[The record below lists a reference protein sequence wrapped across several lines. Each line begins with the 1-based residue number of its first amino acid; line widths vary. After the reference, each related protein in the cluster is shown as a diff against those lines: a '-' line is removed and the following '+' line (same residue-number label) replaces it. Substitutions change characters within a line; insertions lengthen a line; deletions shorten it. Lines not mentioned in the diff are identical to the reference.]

1 MSWITIIWSTAA
13 GASLTL
19 AAVHA
24 LVWVRQRA
32 ALEHLFFSVGAA
44 AAAVL
49 AILELALMHSQTPAE
64 YGAILRWM
72 HVPVAVIAISI
83 VWFMR
88 FHLRAGRSWLAWLI
102 TGLRMAILILNFSLP
117 SNVSF
122 QEIHVLREMTIL
134 GETLSS
140 PTGIESPW
148 RILVRLSVVLIL
160 VYTLD
165 AVIVAW
171 KRGRGRQA
179 MVLGA
184 SILAATILTLIFS
197 NLMVRGI
204 LPGPFIALGYLLIV
218 FVMAFQLSI
227 DLIRSKQLGSEL
239 LESEKRMSL
248 AAQAADLG
256 LWDWNVVSDEV
267 WLNDA
272 GSARLGASGSER
284 LTLERYLAMVHP
296 DDRDRLRRKLQ
307 RALEG
312 SEDFQLD
319 FRINQPHG
327 AERWV
332 AARGQVERS
341 EQGQPLHVRG
351 VSVDITARRQA
362 QIELQRHRDELA
374 LFQRVSAMGQLSL
387 TLAHELN
394 QPLGAIIRNAEAG
407 ETFLRQGT
415 PDPAELR
422 EILID
427 IQDDGRRAAE
437 VISHMRSMLRHGD
450 LHFDAIEVH
459 ELVEQVAD
467 LLKIEIEARHATL
480 YRVLPNGL
488 PKVRGDRIQL
498 QQVLLNLMLNS
509 LDALDAKG
517 SGDRRIEIEAG
528 EVEGGLIELAIKDTG
543 TGIDPDQLPHL
554 FDLLL
559 TTKTEGTGIGL
570 AISKTIVDAHGGR
583 IWAENSP
590 DGGACMRLQLPIWRE
605 EQAA

>member
-72 HVPVAVIAISI
+72 HVPVSAIAISI
-83 VWFMR
+83 VWFIR
-88 FHLRAGRSWLAWLI
+88 FYLRAGRSWLAWLI
-102 TGLRMAILILNFSLP
+102 TGLRIALLILNFSQHP
-117 SNVSF
+117 NASF
-122 QEIHVLREMTIL
+122 QEITALREMTIL
-134 GETLSS
+134 GETLSWPMGTPS
-140 PTGIESPW
+140 AW
-148 RILVRLSVVLIL
+148 RMLIQLSGVLVII
-160 VYTLD
+160 YTLD
-165 AVIVAW
+165 ASVVAW
-171 KRGRGRQA
+171 KRGRGRSA
-179 MVLGA
+179 LVLGA
-184 SILAATILTLIFS
+184 SIVAVAILAAIFS
-197 NLMVRGI
+197 ALMVRGI
-204 LPGPFIALGYLLIV
+204 LPGPFIALVYLLIV
-218 FVMAFQLSI
+218 FAMAFELSA

-362 QIELQRHRDELA
+362 QIELQRHRD
-374 LFQRVSAMGQLSL
+374 L

-467 LLKIEIEARHATL
+467 LLAPRDPIQGTAKRSPEGAWGPHSTPAGPPEPHA
-480 YRVLPNGL
+480 
-488 PKVRGDRIQL
+488 
-498 QQVLLNLMLNS
+498 QQP
-509 LDALDAKG
+509 G
-517 SGDRRIEIEAG
+517 C
-528 EVEGGLIELAIKDTG
+528 
-543 TGIDPDQLPHL
+543 
-554 FDLLL
+554 
-559 TTKTEGTGIGL
+559 IGCQG
-570 AISKTIVDAHGGR
+570 KR
-583 IWAENSP
+583 
-590 DGGACMRLQLPIWRE
+590 
-605 EQAA
+605 

>member
-32 ALEHLFFSVGAA
+32 ALEHLFFSVSAA

-49 AILELALMHSQTPAE
+49 AILELAMMHSHTPAE

-72 HVPVAVIAISI
+72 HVPVAAIAISI
-83 VWFMR
+83 VWFIR
-88 FHLRAGRSWLAWLI
+88 FYLRAGRSWLAWLI
-102 TGLRMAILILNFSLP
+102 TGLRMAILILNFSMLP
-117 SNVSF
+117 NASF
-122 QEIHVLREMTIL
+122 QEITALTEMTIL

-140 PTGIESPW
+140 PTGTESPW

-184 SILAATILTLIFS
+184 SILAVTILTFIFS
-197 NLMVRGI
+197 SLMVRGI

-248 AAQAADLG
+248 AARAADLG

-267 WLNDA
+267 WLNDV
-272 GSARLGASGSER
+272 GSTRVGASGSER

-307 RALEG
+307 SALEG

-319 FRINQPHG
+319 FRINEPLG

-332 AARGQVERS
+332 ASRGQVERS

-415 PDPAELR
+415 SDPAELR

-480 YRVLPNGL
+480 HRALPDGL
-488 PKVRGDRIQL
+488 PKVRGDRVQL

-509 LDALDAKG
+509 LDALDARET
-517 SGDRRIEIEAG
+517 GDRRIEIEAG
-528 EVEGGLIELAIKDTG
+528 EVEGGLIEMAIKDTG

-559 TTKTEGTGIGL
+559 TTKAEGRGIGL
-570 AISKTIVDAHGGR
+570 AISRTIVDAHGGR

-590 DGGACMRLQLPIWRE
+590 DGGACIRLQLPIWRE

>member
-19 AAVHA
+19 SAVHA
-24 LVWVRQRA
+24 LVWARQRA
-32 ALEHLFFSVGAA
+32 ALDHLCFSVSAA

-64 YGAILRWM
+64 YGAILRWL
-72 HVPVAVIAISI
+72 HVPAAAIAISI
-83 VWFMR
+83 VWFVR
-88 FHLRAGRSWLAWLI
+88 FYLGAGRSWLAWLI
-102 TGLRMAILILNFSLP
+102 TGLRIAILIPNFSLP
-117 SNVSF
+117 SDASF
-122 QEIHVLREMTIL
+122 QEILALSEMTIL
-134 GETLSS
+134 GETLSA
-140 PTGIESPW
+140 PKGTGSAW
-148 RILVRLSVVLIL
+148 RIPIQLSGVLIL
-160 VYTLD
+160 VFTLD
-165 AVIVAW
+165 AAIVAW

-179 MVLGA
+179 MVLAA
-184 SILAATILTLIFS
+184 SIVAATILAATFS
-197 NLMVRGI
+197 SLMVRGI
-204 LPGPFIALGYLLIV
+204 LPGPFIALVYQLIV
-218 FVMAFQLSI
+218 LPMAFELSV
-227 DLIRSKQLGSEL
+227 DLIRSKQLGSAL

-248 AAQAADLG
+248 AARAADLG
-256 LWDWNVVSDEV
+256 LWDWNVERDEV
-267 WLNDA
+267 WLNDFGSTQA
-272 GSARLGASGSER
+272 GVPGSER
-284 LTLERYLAMVHP
+284 HTLERSLAMVHP

-312 SEDFQLD
+312 SEDFQVE
-319 FRINQPHG
+319 FRINEPHG

-332 AARGQVERS
+332 AARGQVERG
-341 EQGQPLHVRG
+341 EQGQPLHLRG
-351 VSVDITARRQA
+351 VYVDITARRQA
-362 QIELQRHRDELA
+362 QIELQRNRDELA

-422 EILID
+422 EIFID
-427 IQDDGRRAAE
+427 IQDDGRRAAA
-437 VISHMRSMLRHGD
+437 VISHTRSMLRQGD

-467 LLKIEIEARHATL
+467 LLEIEIQARHATL

-488 PKVRGDRIQL
+488 PKARGDRVQL

-517 SGDRRIEIEAG
+517 SGDRRIEIEAS
-528 EVEGGLIELAIKDTG
+528 EVEGGLIELAVTDTG
-543 TGIDPDQLPHL
+543 TGIDPEQLPHL

-559 TTKTEGTGIGL
+559 TTKAEGTGIGL
-570 AISKTIVDAHGGR
+570 AISRTIIDAHGGR